1 MTRVF
6 RFVLRDS
13 EKRLASVRNATL
25 RVSRV
30 FSPQHLQHGEFPA
43 APGPENKIDIAVQAC
58 VDNGLEFRLNDKVV
72 AGTAEERR
80 ENT

>member
-1 MTRVF
+1 M
-6 RFVLRDS
+6 
-13 EKRLASVRNATL
+13 
-25 RVSRV
+25 
-30 FSPQHLQHGEFPA
+30 FSPQPLRHGEFPA

-58 VDNGLEFRLNDKVV
+58 VDNGLEFRLNDKIA